1 MEKQYQTRVASRNMG
16 TKYRDRGT
24 IHTREISR
32 LRRPL
37 ESDPRG
43 DETPHEA
50 IARNTSPE
58 MRNMHAAHDELV
70 CGARDRRIPTEPP
83 GCKAIITVTHAP
95 HAAIMGDG
103 TIDGRGGEKLL
114 HRDASWWDLAE
125 RARTGDRKQVPR
137 LIEADLAAE
146 QTFPSQIPQRLIG

>member
-1 MEKQYQTRVASRNMG
+1 MSPLGNIMG
-16 TKYRDRGT
+16 YLSILQLLEGAPKLRGRKIILYST
-24 IHTREISR
+24 
-32 LRRPL
+32 
-37 ESDPRG
+37 
-43 DETPHEA
+43 
-50 IARNTSPE
+50 
-58 MRNMHAAHDELV
+58 
-70 CGARDRRIPTEPP
+70 
-83 GCKAIITVTHAP
+83 IITVTHAP